1 VFKKIYFYDCGI
13 RNAVI
18 NNFKSIDSRTDAGA
32 LWENYVIA
40 ERMKFLHYQNID
52 AKQYFWRTTQ
62 QQEIDLVEI
71 KNKKILAFEFKYG
84 SKKIPKI
91 PIAFS
96 KAYPDANFEVVND
109 KTYLDFIL

>member
-1 VFKKIYFYDCGI
+1 MERLKHNTYKKQ
-13 RNAVI
+13 
-18 NNFKSIDSRTDAGA
+18 KTD
-32 LWENYVIA
+32 Y
-40 ERMKFLHYQNID
+40 
-52 AKQYFWRTTQ
+52 YFWRTYD